1 MFWRFSRLRWIR
13 LNIVESFL
21 SEISSLFGMFLGWGF
36 GEREKIKE
44 KVFGV
49 LLGEGFGCIVFRE
62 LIRFFFLG
70 ISI

>member
-1 MFWRFSRLRWIR
+1 
-13 LNIVESFL
+13 
-21 SEISSLFGMFLGWGF
+21 MFLGWGF